1 MEISAKSNQK
11 VSTKHKLIDTKF
23 IFAWNNHSCFC
34 YRIKILKKI
43 IVTFYLTIIQSFF
56 LANVW
61 IARYNLLIVRKS
73 KECISH
79 NSENCDKNSEL

>member
-1 MEISAKSNQK
+1 MEISGK
-11 VSTKHKLIDTKF
+11 VSKKLLSTKHKLIDTKL

-34 YRIKILKKI
+34 YRIKLLKKI
-43 IVTFYLTIIQSFF
+43 IVTFYLTIQSFF

-79 NSENCDKNSEL
+79 NSENCDKRSEL